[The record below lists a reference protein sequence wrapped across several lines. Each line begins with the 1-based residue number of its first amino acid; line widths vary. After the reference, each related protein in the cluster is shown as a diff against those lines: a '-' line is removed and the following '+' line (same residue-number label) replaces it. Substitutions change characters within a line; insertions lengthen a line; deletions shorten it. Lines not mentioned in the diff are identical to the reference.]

1 MRCYLL
7 GVVLLGTLC
16 SLQAFGVLG
25 SSCEGSVEVEGEPGV
40 SLTLAALPGE
50 VRVQHNIGT
59 QTRDEGGGRLCSR
72 DQERYG

>member
-1 MRCYLL
+1 MLCYLL

-16 SLQAFGVLG
+16 FLQAFGILG

-50 VRVQHNIGT
+50 VR
-59 QTRDEGGGRLCSR
+59 
-72 DQERYG
+72 